1 MTVDR
6 RLFLK
11 QLGAGLG
18 AVSLGTALFPEVASG
33 KENSELIFPDRPP
46 AGATDED
53 FWAWVQ
59 QSYTVSPN
67 IINLNNGGVSPQPKV
82 VQDLFEKYNRMC
94 NEGPSYYM
102 WRILDQGREA
112 LRSDLAD
119 FAGCSREEIAIDRN
133 TTEAL
138 DTIIYGLPLKSG
150 DEVVLTRQ
158 DYPNVINAWKLRE
171 KRDGIVLKWINLQLP
186 MEDDEMLANA
196 YISAFTDKTKVVN
209 VTHIINWIGQ
219 IVPVRRIAFA
229 AHARGIEVVVDAA
242 HSFALLDYKIPELD
256 CDYFGT
262 SLHKWMCAPFGSGL
276 LYVKKEKISKI
287 WALYPDDQPL
297 SDQIVK
303 FERLGTRSFASEM
316 AIGASL
322 DFHLAIGS
330 KRKENRLRQLKDYWA
345 NQVKNLP
352 AVHFKTS
359 LDPKYSCVIGLF
371 SVDGMKPGEVDAFLF
386 DKYRIHTTGIDWE
399 NISGVRVT
407 PHVYTTTHDLDKL
420 VAAITE
426 LSKKQSK

>member
-18 AVSLGTALFPEVASG
+18 AVSLGTALIPELATGSESSLFSISGMPSADAS
-33 KENSELIFPDRPP
+33 E
-46 AGATDED
+46 ED

-59 QSYTVSPN
+59 ESYTVSPN
-67 IINLNNGGVSPQPKV
+67 IINLNNGGVSPQPRV
-82 VQDLFEKYNRMC
+82 VQEQFEKYNRLC

-112 LRSDLAD
+112 LRADLAD
-119 FAGCSREEIAIDRN
+119 FAGCSPSEIAIDRN

-138 DTIIYGLPLKSG
+138 DTIIYGFPLNAG
-150 DEVVLTRQ
+150 DEIVLTKQ

-171 KRDGIVLKWINLQLP
+171 KRDGIVLKWVNIQMPVEN
-186 MEDDEMLANA
+186 DDELTNA
-196 YISAFTDKTKVVN
+196 YTSAFTDKTKLVN

-219 IVPVRRIAFA
+219 IVPVKKIAAA
-229 AHARGIEVVVDAA
+229 AHARGIDVCVDGA
-242 HSFALLDYKIPELD
+242 HSFALLDYKIPDLD

-276 LYVKKEKISKI
+276 LYVKKDKISKI
-287 WALYPDDQPL
+287 WSLFPDDQPL
-297 SDQIVK
+297 SEDIRK

-316 AIGASL
+316 AIGTSL

-330 KRKENRLRQLKDYWA
+330 KRKESRLRQLKDYWA
-345 NQVKNLP
+345 NKVKDLP
-352 AVHFKTS
+352 GIHFKTS
-359 LDPKYSCVIGLF
+359 LNPKYSCVIGLF

-386 DKYRIHTTGIDWE
+386 DKYRIHTTPIDWE

-407 PHVYTTTHDLDKL
+407 PHVYTTFRDLDKL

-426 LSKKQSK
+426 LSGKSGH